1 MTQIFS
7 FNICIEIYEQK
18 KQDQKWVSLESFLH
32 GEYFP
37 PNLFNLEFRF
47 KEVVSSFHGLGMTTF
62 KAGLDLAIKVK
73 KVANFFRV
81 NIKLVINLE
90 FKLNACMHA

>member
-1 MTQIFS
+1 MHR
-7 FNICIEIYEQK
+7 NLRAK
-18 KQDQKWVSLESFLH
+18 KQDQKLVH

-62 KAGLDLAIKVK
+62 KAGLDSAIKVK

-90 FKLNACMHA
+90 FKLNACMHNTINEFDCH